1 MAQELLAMVAEVA
14 EEMDGV
20 ELYPN
25 YSGRVMFG
33 RTCAGFTL
41 DRDVTPLAF
50 FGQLLEAA
58 NDMDA
63 EDREV
68 ILSVLPEMMRDARTR
83 WASGPSSTSRASTS
97 RASRANNAEGLRA
110 LPL

>member
-1 MAQELLAMVAEVA
+1 MTQELLALVAEVA

-33 RTCAGFTL
+33 HVRAGFIL
-41 DRDVTPLAF
+41 DRGVTPLAF

-58 NDMDA
+58 NNMDA
-63 EDREV
+63 KDREA
-68 ILSVLPEMMRDARTR
+68 ILSVLPEMMLDARTD
-83 WASGPSSTSRASTS
+83 AMGLGAILYFPSFYVPGF
-97 RASRANNAEGLRA
+97 ED
-110 LPL
+110 

>member
-1 MAQELLAMVAEVA
+1 MAQELLALVADMA

-20 ELYPN
+20 ELYPD
-25 YSGRVMFG
+25 YSGRAMFG

-58 NDMDA
+58 NYMGA
-63 EDREV
+63 EDREAL
-68 ILSVLPEMMRDARTR
+68 LSALPKMMLDARTD
-83 WASGPSSTSRASTS
+83 ATGLGTILYFPSFYFPSFYVLGF
-97 RASRANNAEGLRA
+97 EG
-110 LPL
+110 

>member
-1 MAQELLAMVAEVA
+1 MAQELLALVAEVA

-25 YSGRVMFG
+25 YSGRAMFG
-33 RTCAGFTL
+33 RTCAGFML

-63 EDREV
+63 EDREA
-68 ILSVLPEMMRDARTR
+68 ILSVLPEMMRDARTD
-83 WASGPSSTSRASTS
+83 AMGLGAILYFPSFYVPGF
-97 RASRANNAEGLRA
+97 EG
-110 LPL
+110 

>member
-25 YSGRVMFG
+25 YSGRMMFG

-63 EDREV
+63 EDREA
-68 ILSVLPEMMRDARTR
+68 ILSVLPEMMRDARTD
-83 WASGPSSTSRASTS
+83 AMGIGTILYFPSFYVPGF
-97 RASRANNAEGLRA
+97 EG
-110 LPL
+110 